1 MPNPWNIGFPQEALL
16 EALQLATLGL
26 TRNLS
31 SGISDKLLVPDRVKE
46 LGALLG
52 PKKEHEQ
59 LLRQPP
65 GARRPPQLCIPPLR
79 ILQVSSSLLVFYKAI
94 FKKKK
99 KICQGPVR

>member
-16 EALQLATLGL
+16 ERHWSWPPWVLQEICHLELG
-26 TRNLS
+26 
-31 SGISDKLLVPDRVKE
+31 DKLLIPDRVKE
-46 LGALLG
+46 LGALLD

-65 GARRPPQLCIPPLR
+65 GARPPPQLCIPPLC
-79 ILQVSSSLLVFYKAI
+79 IFQVFSSHLIFYKLI
-94 FKKKK
+94 FKK